1 MSPKANILQSLSVL
15 IGFAKISRKP
25 SLFPSFSRRKRGESE
40 GLSFRRGL
48 HLKPPSRSPLNLAKA
63 LPSFERSLILLTPAC
78 SLFFCPSVVRFP
90 ANENNHCSK
99 TSNVTA
105 ETDCVRES
113 QPSRAAMPSLCGTP
127 NCFSSLQNLCS
138 FSTSEN
144 AKRTIGA
151 P

>member
-1 MSPKANILQSLSVL
+1 MSPKANILQSLSAL
-15 IGFAKISRKP
+15 ISFAKISRKP

-48 HLKPPSRSPLNLAKA
+48 HLKPPSRSPLNFAKRFHPSSVRSSFPRLPACSSSA
-63 LPSFERSLILLTPAC
+63 LPSSDSPQTI
-78 SLFFCPSVVRFP
+78 
-90 ANENNHCSK
+90 NNHCSK